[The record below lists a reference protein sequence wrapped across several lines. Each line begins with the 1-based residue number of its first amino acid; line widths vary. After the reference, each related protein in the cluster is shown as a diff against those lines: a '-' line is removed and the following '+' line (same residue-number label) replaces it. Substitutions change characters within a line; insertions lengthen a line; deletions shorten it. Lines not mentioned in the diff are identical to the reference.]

1 MKKRY
6 IEGRGDCDM
15 FGVVRIGDQRVRTVP
30 QGRSVF
36 HQQAGPTFNQDGGM
50 QYLFPQQVFYQVP
63 QGNGWEMISRN
74 SFANADHMQNRTAVN
89 WNIVINSSQME
100 RQQEEECRKW
110 LKEISDAGAKETE
123 QTDLLASTI
132 LEAFGVRMADN
143 SIEAAQKTAN
153 TLQKLGIIFRNR
165 SSI

>member
-1 MKKRY
+1 
-6 IEGRGDCDM
+6 
-15 FGVVRIGDQRVRTVP
+15 
-30 QGRSVF
+30 
-36 HQQAGPTFNQDGGM
+36 
-50 QYLFPQQVFYQVP
+50 
-63 QGNGWEMISRN
+63 
-74 SFANADHMQNRTAVN
+74 
-89 WNIVINSSQME
+89 ME